1 MLRAVFFDLD
11 HTLFDRHKT
20 LCACVPY
27 LRRRFAVTEEK
38 TDGEIGAL
46 WCYADDHFVYD
57 GWEYIFAYL
66 VERGVFTD
74 PPKYETYRSFVYD
87 VYAKVAVRFEYVLP
101 MLEMLKRGGYLVGL
115 VTNGTHAL
123 QYRKLEMIGLS
134 YVFDAVVVS
143 GDAGVEKPDR
153 EIFLL
158 ACEKLGV
165 SPEECV
171 YVGDNRKNDV
181 DGAAGAGMKTVWLRS
196 TNPTQR
202 GRFAPDAT
210 VDDLKNLPA
219 VIQKLQFAATYH
231 VRETE

>member
-46 WCYADDHFVYD
+46 WCYADDNFVYD
-57 GWEYIFAYL
+57 GWEYVFAYL
-66 VERGVFTD
+66 VEQGVFVT
-74 PPKYETYRSFVYD
+74 PPKYEEYRSFVYD

-101 MLEMLKRGGYLVGL
+101 ALEMLKRGGYLLGL
-115 VTNGTHAL
+115 ITNGTHAL
-123 QYRKLEMIGLS
+123 QYRKLEMTGLS

-181 DGAAGAGMKTVWLRS
+181 DGAADAGMKTVWLRS
-196 TNPTQR
+196 TNPGQT
-202 GRFAPDAT
+202 GKHTPTVT

-219 VIQKLQFAATYH
+219 VIQGIQLEATYH
-231 VRETE
+231 VKRTT